1 VAERS
6 IRRIDMEMKF
16 WKNNELDDAAII
28 KALNQAVKDYED
40 GAIAEVRDSLAEIVN
55 AIDEFEAIMEG
66 N

>member
-1 VAERS
+1 
-6 IRRIDMEMKF
+6 MEMKF

-55 AIDEFEAIMEG
+55 VIDEFEAIMEG

>member
-1 VAERS
+1 
-6 IRRIDMEMKF
+6 MEMKF
-16 WKNNELDDAAII
+16 WENNKLDDAAII

-40 GAIAEVRDSLAEIVN
+40 GAIAEVRDTLAEIVV